1 MKKKHLV
8 SIVLA
13 LVVVLLP
20 SSFAFAQE
28 GDIVDTAAAN
38 EDFSTLVAAVQAAG
52 LVDALK
58 GEGPFTVFA
67 PVNAAF
73 EPLAADGTLDA
84 LLADP
89 SGDLTQ
95 ILLYHVVPGKVMSS
109 DLSDGL
115 QADTLEG
122 SPLTF
127 TVSDSGAM
135 VNDANIVA
143 ADIEVSNGVIH
154 VIDKVLV
161 PPAEGDMAESSE
173 GDMAESSEMQASDEG
188 MAPET
193 MPVTGVGN
201 TAIPMP
207 MVAAAGLL
215 GVLAVAAVI
224 GRRRNA

>member
-207 MVAAAGLL
+207 MAAAAGLL
-215 GVLAVAAVI
+215 AVLVGAAVI
-224 GRRRNA
+224 GRRRDA

>member
-1 MKKKHLV
+1 MKRKHLV

-13 LVVVLLP
+13 LMVVLLP

-28 GDIVDTAAAN
+28 GDVVDTAAAN

-73 EPLAADGTLDA
+73 EPLAADGTLDT

-89 SGDLTQ
+89 SGDLTK

-122 SPLTF
+122 SPVTF
-127 TVSDSGAM
+127 TISDSGAM

-161 PPAEGDMAESSE
+161 PPAEGDMAAGEMAAGEMAEGSSDS
-173 GDMAESSEMQASDEG
+173 DMA
-188 MAPET
+188 PTT
-193 MPVTGVGN
+193 MPVTGVGGG
-201 TAIPMP
+201 ALPMP
-207 MVAAAGLL
+207 MVVAAGLL
-215 GVLAVAAVI
+215 AAVAVAAVI

>member
-1 MKKKHLV
+1 MKRKHLV

-13 LVVVLLP
+13 LMVVLLP

-28 GDIVDTAAAN
+28 GDVVDTAAAN

-73 EPLAADGTLDA
+73 EPLAADGTLDT

-89 SGDLTQ
+89 SGDLTK

-122 SPLTF
+122 SPVTF
-127 TVSDSGAM
+127 TISDSGAM

-161 PPAEGDMAESSE
+161 PPAEGDMAAGEMAEGSSDS
-173 GDMAESSEMQASDEG
+173 DMA
-188 MAPET
+188 PTT
-193 MPVTGVGN
+193 MPVTGVGGG
-201 TAIPMP
+201 ALPMP
-207 MVAAAGLL
+207 MVVAAGLL
-215 GVLAVAAVI
+215 AAVAVAAVI

>member
-173 GDMAESSEMQASDEG
+173 MQASDEG

-207 MVAAAGLL
+207 MAAAAGLL
-215 GVLAVAAVI
+215 AVLVGAAVI
-224 GRRRNA
+224 GRRRDA